1 MLTDGDAEEAGFA
14 LDARLFL
21 NCHVTNSASSA
32 NGDEGN
38 DGDGAEEDG
47 EWPMECGGYTSY
59 IAKNEGR
66 YFKFSGTV
74 DIDMIHKEKV
84 EVIY

>member
-1 MLTDGDAEEAGFA
+1 MLPSGN

-21 NCHVTNSASSA
+21 NCHVTNNATSSSCA
-32 NGDEGN
+32 NGDDDG
-38 DGDGAEEDG
+38 GDGGEDDG

-66 YFKFSGTV
+66 TITECFNK
-74 DIDMIHKEKV
+74 I
-84 EVIY
+84 